1 MILLGSL
8 AGLASAQ
15 ERTNNPLADSQW
27 KTVQKPDQ
35 NSGVQERT
43 QDPLSDSANKPAP
56 KKPKETQT
64 ENSPSGEP
72 QKPGEETK
80 NPVPD
85 FANKPAPEKP
95 KETQTKNPL
104 SGEAS
109 AKEQETPQAK
119 REAHLERDLPKN
131 FMKDQFAIW
140 TSPAHIRTADTLWLV
155 PFLGVTAGFIAT
167 DRAAV
172 SGLPSNPSD
181 VSRYKNISDYGL
193 YGMAAFSGAMYLS
206 GVMWKDPHKRET
218 GWLVGEAVLDGF
230 VVNTVIQQITQ
241 RQRPF
246 AASHP
251 GEWFQPIGNAFPSN
265 HAMATF
271 AAAAV
276 ITREYPGFL
285 TDLLAYG
292 TAGTVASMRVLGQQ
306 HSPSDVVVGS
316 MIGYL
321 IGRYVYAAHHN
332 PELPGDKIG
341 TIVKT
346 KAAESGGS
354 KFLASPY
361 VPMDSYVYP
370 LLDKLIASGAVRSG
384 ILGQRPWTRAE
395 CARLVQEGAER
406 VKAGSEESRIVDVLR
421 REFAENLAASGTRPS
436 KTISIDELY
445 TRAQVISGTPLND
458 SYHFGQTLYND
469 YGRPYW
475 EGFNNIS
482 GISGTAVTGR
492 FVMYGRGEYQ
502 HAPAVPGYSAIGQ
515 PGLPSVSA
523 FESTA
528 DGVTFPHGNNGTN
541 QFRLIEGYAGVQFS
555 KLSLTVGKESL
566 WWGPDVSGPFLF
578 SNNAEP
584 IYMARLSQTSP
595 IRLPWIFGYLGAFK
609 FDTFFGKL
617 SGHLYPAQPYIH
629 GAKISFKP
637 TPNLELGFA
646 RTMVIGGNRG
656 AVCPSSATVSTSTCP
671 GHPLTFGYFWNG
683 FTSVGDASTPL
694 GSVPGSA
701 QDVGDRRGGFDFTYR
716 VPGLRNWLT
725 LYGDFFTDDDP
736 SPLSA
741 PRRSAV
747 MPGIYL
753 NKFPFLH
760 KLDFR
765 AEAPMT
771 AQSAISQFGGQFFY
785 FNGAF
790 RDGYTN
796 KGVLL
801 GNWIGRQAKGL
812 YLSSRYLISPKANVQ
827 FSFRNQVTDPAFI
840 PGGGTLNDFRVT
852 AEFPLGQ
859 LFRLSSFVQYER
871 WNIPLLASGPQHDVT
886 SSVELKYRP
895 NWRWRGN

>member
-1 MILLGSL
+1 MKTNQVACWILSAMLLGYA
-8 AGLASAQ
+8 AGSASAQ
-15 ERTNNPLADSQW
+15 ERTKDPLAEPPRNS
-27 KTVQKPDQ
+27 VQGAEQ
-35 NSGVQERT
+35 NSGVQEHT
-43 QDPLSDSANKPAP
+43 QNPLSDS
-56 KKPKETQT
+56 
-64 ENSPSGEP
+64 G
-72 QKPGEETK
+72 TK
-80 NPVPD
+80 
-85 FANKPAPEKP
+85 AGPEKP
-95 KETQTKNPL
+95 TDARTKNPL
-104 SGEAS
+104 SAETQATPEKHEA
-109 AKEQETPQAK
+109 Q
-119 REAHLERDLPKN
+119 LERGLPKN
-131 FMKDQFAIW
+131 FLKDQIAIW
-140 TSPAHIRTADTLWLV
+140 TSPAYVRTADSLWLV

-167 DRAAV
+167 DRTAV
-172 SGLPSNPSD
+172 SDLPSAPST
-181 VSRYKNISDYGL
+181 VNRFKNVSDYGL
-193 YGMAAFSGAMYLS
+193 YGTAALSGAMYLS
-206 GVMWKDPHKRET
+206 GVMWNNPHRRET

-230 VVNTVIQQITQ
+230 VVDTAIQQITR

-246 AASHP
+246 SSSHP
-251 GEWFQPIGNAFPSN
+251 GQWFQSSGDAFPST

-276 ITREYPGFL
+276 ITREYPGLL

-321 IGRYVYAAHHN
+321 IGRHVYAAHHN
-332 PELPGDKIG
+332 PELPGDAIG
-341 TIVKT
+341 TVVKT
-346 KAAESGGS
+346 KAIESAGPR
-354 KFLASPY
+354 FVASPY

-370 LLDKLIASGAVRSG
+370 LLDRLIASGAVNSG

-395 CARLVQEGAER
+395 CARLVHEGGER

-421 REFAENLAASGTRPS
+421 REFADNLEASGTQPS
-436 KTISIDELY
+436 KMISIDEFY

-458 SYHFGQTLYND
+458 SFHFGQTLYDD

-475 EGFNNIS
+475 KGFNNIS
-482 GISGTAVTGR
+482 GITGSAVTGR

-502 HAPAVPGYSAIGQ
+502 HAPAVPAYSASVQQFEANVDGV
-515 PGLPSVSA
+515 PSV
-523 FESTA
+523 
-528 DGVTFPHGNNGTN
+528 PHGNAGTD

-566 WWGPDVSGPFLF
+566 WWGPTVSGPFLF

-609 FDTFFGKL
+609 VDSFFGKM
-617 SGHLYPAQPYIH
+617 SGHLYPDGPYVH
-629 GAKISFKP
+629 GQKISFKP
-637 TPNLELGFA
+637 TPDLELGFT
-646 RTMVIGGNRG
+646 RTMIIGGESG
-656 AVCPSSATVSTSTCP
+656 ATCLSNPCP
-671 GHPLTFGYFWNG
+671 GHPLTLGYFGNG
-683 FTSVGDASTPL
+683 FTSFGDATTPT
-694 GSVPGSA
+694 GSLPGSN

-716 VPGLRNWLT
+716 VPGLRDWLM

-736 SPLSA
+736 SPLAA
-741 PRRSAV
+741 PRRSAI

-753 NKFPFLH
+753 VKFPFLH

-771 AQSAISQFGGQFFY
+771 AQGAISQYDGTFFY
-785 FNGAF
+785 FNQAYH
-790 RDGYTN
+790 DGYTN
-796 KGVLL
+796 KGFLL
-801 GNWIGRQAKGL
+801 GDWIGRQAKGL
-812 YLSSRYLISPKANVQ
+812 YLSSRYLISPMANVQ

-840 PGGGTLNDFRVT
+840 PGGGTLDDFRVT
-852 AEFPLGQ
+852 AEFPLGE

-871 WNIPLLASGPQHDVT
+871 WNIPLLASGPQHNVT

>member
-1 MILLGSL
+1 MLLGPS

-15 ERTNNPLADSQW
+15 ERTNDPLADSPRSA
-27 KTVQKPDQ
+27 VQKPDQ
-35 NSGVQERT
+35 SSGVQERT
-43 QDPLSDSANKPAP
+43 QNPLSDS
-56 KKPKETQT
+56 
-64 ENSPSGEP
+64 
-72 QKPGEETK
+72 
-80 NPVPD
+80 V
-85 FANKPAPEKP
+85 NKPAPEKP
-95 KETQTKNPL
+95 KEAQTKNPL

-109 AKEQETPQAK
+109 GEEQKTPTK
-119 REAHLERDLPKN
+119 REAQLERGLPKN
-131 FMKDQFAIW
+131 FVKDQFAIW
-140 TSPAHIRTADTLWLV
+140 TSPAHVRTADSLWLV

-167 DRAAV
+167 DRTAV
-172 SGLPSNPSD
+172 RGLPNAPSD

-193 YGMAAFSGAMYLS
+193 YGTAAFSGAMYLS
-206 GVMWKDPHKRET
+206 GVMFKDPHKRET
-218 GWLVGEAVLDGF
+218 GWLAGEAVLDGL
-230 VVNTVIQQITQ
+230 VVNTVIQQATQ

-246 AASHP
+246 ASSHP
-251 GEWFQPIGNAFPSN
+251 GEWFQPSGDAFPST

-276 ITREYPGFL
+276 ITREYPGLL
-285 TDLLAYG
+285 TDVLAYG

-306 HSPSDVVVGS
+306 HSPSDVVVGG

-321 IGRYVYAAHHN
+321 IGRHVYAAHHN
-332 PELPGDKIG
+332 PELPGEAIG

-346 KAAESGGS
+346 KAEESGGS
-354 KFLASPY
+354 RFLASPY
-361 VPMDSYVYP
+361 VPIDSYVYP
-370 LLDKLIASGAVRSG
+370 LFDSLIASGAVRSG

-395 CARLVQEGAER
+395 CARLVEEGSER
-406 VKAGSEESRIVDVLR
+406 VKEGSQEARMVDVLR
-421 REFAENLAASGTRPS
+421 REFADNLKASDTRPS

-458 SYHFGQTLYND
+458 SFHFGQTLYDD

-475 EGFNNIS
+475 KGFNNIS
-482 GISGTAVTGR
+482 GIAGSAVTGR

-502 HAPAVPGYSAIGQ
+502 HAPAVPGYPA
-515 PGLPSVSA
+515 SVVQ
-523 FESTA
+523 FENTV
-528 DGVTFPHGNNGTN
+528 DGVTIPHGNAGTD

-566 WWGPDVSGPFLF
+566 WWGPTVSGPFLF

-584 IYMARLSQTSP
+584 IYMARLSQTTP
-595 IRLPWIFGYLGAFK
+595 IRLPWVFGYLGAFK
-609 FDTFFGKL
+609 FDSFFGKL
-617 SGHLYPAQPYIH
+617 SGHLYPDGPYTH
-629 GAKISFKP
+629 GQKISLKP
-637 TPNLELGFA
+637 TPNLELGFT
-646 RTMVIGGNRG
+646 RTMIIGGNAG
-656 AVCPSSATVSTSTCP
+656 AMCGFPGTCP
-671 GHPLTFGYFWNG
+671 GHPLTLGYFGNG

-701 QDVGDRRGGFDFTYR
+701 QDVGDRRGGLDFTYR

-736 SPLSA
+736 SPLA
-741 PRRSAV
+741 NPRRSAI

-771 AQSAISQFGGQFFY
+771 AQAAISQYGGQFFY

-790 RDGYTN
+790 RDGNTN
-796 KGVLL
+796 KGIIL
-801 GNWIGRQAKGL
+801 GDWIGRQAKGL
-812 YLSSRYLISPKANVQ
+812 YLSSRYLISPMANIQ

-871 WNIPLLASGPQHDVT
+871 WNIPLLASGAQHIVT

-895 NWRWRGN
+895 NWRWHGN